1 MMSDVHL
8 GCIEGSPAEVDLI
21 TSVCQSVG
29 SLSADIPDT
38 LGARDWLRINN
49 QRDKN
54 ACCGNAADKALEF
67 NRWLSLGRQ
76 TRPEDLSARFSY
88 VAALQWANTL
98 HRGDQ
103 GVSIEAGVMASRDIG
118 AVLEEAWPYWQDG
131 ERFDTELPRHLVERA
146 GQHRVRSVSR
156 VTTGREVIEAL
167 GNGVGACVFGM
178 YWTTAMS
185 AYRGGLITSMRGGQS
200 LGGHAVCACDY
211 DLRTNS
217 VWIANSHGEQ
227 WGDRGWFNVSV
238 PVFDQLLQQP
248 FGAFIVSDLQGFPP
262 RKWNWR
268 GFMV

>member
-1 MMSDVHL
+1 MMSEYHL
-8 GCIEGSPAEVDLI
+8 GCLEGSPAEVDLI

-178 YWTTAMS
+178 YWTTGMS
-185 AYRGGLITSMRGGQS
+185 SYRGGLLAGVPGGPR

-211 DLRTNS
+211 DLRRNTIW
-217 VWIANSHGEQ
+217 VANSHGEQ
-227 WGDRGWFNVSV
+227 WGDRGWFEVTV
-238 PVFDQLLQQP
+238 PIFDQLLQQP

-268 GFMV
+268 GLMV